1 MNAYVD
7 CYSSTKYGVEKRNR
21 AEKKTPEGEK
31 GKKGRKERGIIMNE
45 F

>member
-21 AEKKTPEGEK
+21 AEKKRQKERK
-31 GKKGRKERGIIMNE
+31 AKKEERKEE
-45 F
+45 